1 MTLPIALM
9 AAGCL
14 LSGALAGCST
24 DKLSKPNNNVSALA
38 GESTITDNIKS
49 IINNGKSSL
58 NNNNNNNNND
68 DLQNL
73 KAQLEK
79 QQQQIENM
87 NTEQQALQEQLKRQ
101 QVTLNIKPMVNANA
115 GRAKQGTASIAYIA
129 FLEEENQF
137 TEIEELSA
145 KEVSVIPNRET
156 NLTLSIPQNARF
168 MAVKV
173 GLRYT
178 KKRSQLLI
186 PLDSLNFDKPLALN
200 IGACDVNIAEGIN
213 PELTPTFA
221 TKLKYY
227 QQPLVSCL

>member
-1 MTLPIALM
+1 MNRCMTLPIALI
-9 AAGCL
+9 ATGCL
-14 LSGALAGCST
+14 LSGVLAGCST
-24 DKLSKPNNNVSALA
+24 NKSSKPNNNVSALA
-38 GESTITDNIKS
+38 GESTITDKIKS
-49 IINNGKSSL
+49 IINDGKSSV
-58 NNNNNNNNND
+58 NNNN

-129 FLEEENQF
+129 FLEEESQF
-137 TEIEELSA
+137 AEVEELAA
-145 KEVSVIPNRET
+145 KEVSIIPNRET
-156 NLTLSIPQNARF
+156 SLTLNIPQDARF

-213 PELTPTFA
+213 PELTPTFT

-227 QQPLVSCL
+227 QQPLVSCS

>member
-1 MTLPIALM
+1 MTLPIALI
-9 AAGCL
+9 ATGCL
-14 LSGALAGCST
+14 LSSVLAGCST
-24 DKLSKPNNNVSALA
+24 DKLSKPNNRVSALA

-49 IINNGKSSL
+49 IIDDGKSSV
-58 NNNNNNNNND
+58 NNND

-79 QQQQIENM
+79 QQQQLESM

-129 FLEEENQF
+129 FLEEESQF
-137 TEIEELSA
+137 TEVEELAA

-186 PLDSLNFDKPLALN
+186 PLDSLNFDKPFALN

-213 PELTPTFA
+213 PELTPTFT

-227 QQPLVSCL
+227 QQPLVSCS